1 MTASQGRI
9 EADEAQGVPAHPRHC
24 IDPADLTGLILA
36 GGRALRMGGADKGL
50 QPWHGQALALHVLR
64 QLQPQVGT
72 LLINANRHLSLYRA
86 WGAPV
91 VSDDADLVFA
101 GPLAGMLAGLE
112 SSSTAYLLSVPCDAP
127 RLPGDLARRLGH
139 GLLAQGARMAMPR
152 VGGRLQPVFCLMEAG
167 LRDDLRA
174 FLQAGERKV
183 ALWAAR
189 HRLAVVEFDDPLAF
203 ENFNTP
209 DDLQRQDHRLSP

>member
-9 EADEAQGVPAHPRHC
+9 EADEAQGVPAHPRHG

-64 QLQPQVGT
+64 QLQPQVGP
-72 LLINANRHLSLYRA
+72 LLINANRHLPHYRA

-189 HRLAVVEFDDPLAF
+189 HRLAVVEFDDPLVF

-209 DDLQRQDHRLSP
+209 DDLQRQDHRFSP